1 MGLKMPSS
9 KKMRELT
16 GERRS
21 PSKSRERR
29 LAEVAWMVATCL
41 ELAAENRIGASRV
54 NLAYDECLVLSHAL
68 HSAIQELRK

>member
-29 LAEVAWMVATCL
+29 LAEVAWMVAVQL
-41 ELAAENRIGASRV
+41 EQYSDEASVSGRTYADAEELRDLANMLEA
-54 NLAYDECLVLSHAL
+54 
-68 HSAIQELRK
+68 AIQELRK

>member
-29 LAEVAWMVATCL
+29 LAEVAWIVSVEMEVMYT
-41 ELAAENRIGASRV
+41 NGIRPTVTDIGHWSK
-54 NLAYDECLVLSHAL
+54 LL